1 MPERT
6 AEEIRKELAAERRA
20 LADNLAALRFRLRW
34 YALFPVLA
42 ALIRRKGRGAVI
54 GAGLRAARK
63 LI

>member
-6 AEEIRKELAAERRA
+6 AEEIRKELAAERQA
-20 LADNLAALRFRLRW
+20 LADDVVSLRFRLRW

-42 ALIRRKGRGAVI
+42 ALIRRKGRRAVMR
-54 GAGLRAARK
+54 AGLRAARK